1 MKTDFSFYRYSD
13 FKYITKMTAKNHT
26 EIMTLLNTM
35 NSSLDELKNTIV
47 DLKNENAEFKKQ
59 LIVKGPKEV
68 SEIDLLNKQLEDLN
82 NNTKIKPDA
91 KAKKIEKLEKKIEKI
106 QKKEEP
112 KAEEQVNL
120 KKISAKLM
128 TTLKEKMGDDFVE
141 SGKGV
146 PKNTT
151 TSDMFKAYVNA
162 MTPDQYA
169 SVNPEV
175 HMENFKSNNP
185 KATIQHGGAVEVLT
199 LDQLA
204 KLQDEL
210 VHTDTVGEYKTSDG
224 RLVTG
229 PQRDED
235 AEDLNTGEFD
245 GEEFDVDKHTQRV
258 YDVEEGTFLG
268 YWRVKGGLI

>member
-1 MKTDFSFYRYSD
+1 MA
-13 FKYITKMTAKNHT
+13 AKNHT

-47 DLKNENAEFKKQ
+47 ELKNENAEFKKQ

-82 NNTKIKPDA
+82 NNTKMKPDA
-91 KAKKIEKLEKKIEKI
+91 KAKKIASLEKKIEKI
-106 QKKEEP
+106 QKKSEP
-112 KAEEQVNL
+112 KPEKEADSRNL
-120 KKISAKLM
+120 SKVGGKLLE
-128 TTLKEKMGDDFVE
+128 TLKEKFGDKFVE
-141 SGKGV
+141 AAKGV
-146 PKNTT
+146 PKKSTT
-151 TSDMFKAYVNA
+151 VEMFKAFVND
-162 MTPDQYA
+162 MTPEIYSGA
-169 SVNPEV
+169 NPEV
-175 HMENFKSNNP
+175 HIDNFKNSLNSSP
-185 KATIQHGGAVEVLT
+185 HGGAVEVLT
-199 LDQLA
+199 LEQLA

-210 VHTDTVGEYKTSDG
+210 VITDTAGEYKTSDG

-235 AEDLNTGEFD
+235 AEDLNTQEFD

-258 YDVEEGTFLG
+258 YDIEEGTFLG